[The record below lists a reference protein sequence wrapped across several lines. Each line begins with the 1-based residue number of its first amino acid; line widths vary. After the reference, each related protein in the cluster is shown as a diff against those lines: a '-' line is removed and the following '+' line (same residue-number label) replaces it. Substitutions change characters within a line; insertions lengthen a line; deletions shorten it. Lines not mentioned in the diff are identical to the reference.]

1 MGHSHGL
8 LSVYTH
14 TTYYFCTMKISW
26 LLLTLSSCFLSA
38 QAQFHTV
45 AYSKPLY
52 KVNEVAE
59 QTETKSLPENGEADN
74 LVSLTSIAGKQS
86 EEMRSQWIDC
96 YMSVS
101 YPLKEITITSPYG
114 RRKDP
119 FTGKRSNHK
128 GLDLRARN
136 EEVYAMMP
144 GEVVKVSSDKRS
156 GNYVSIRHGN
166 YTVSYCHLS
175 KALVKKGAQVLPCEV
190 VAISGNTG
198 RSTAPHL
205 HITAKYGKKHIDPAI
220 LLQFVKETREE
231 ALAHLVADN

>member
-1 MGHSHGL
+1 
-8 LSVYTH
+8 
-14 TTYYFCTMKISW
+14 MKKSW
-26 LLLTLSSCFLSA
+26 LLLTLSFCCLSA
-38 QAQFHTV
+38 QAQFHTI

-59 QTETKSLPENGEADN
+59 QTETKSLPEKGEADN
-74 LVSLTSIAGKQS
+74 LIFLTSMAGKQP
-86 EEMRSQWIDC
+86 EEMRNQWIDC

-101 YPLKEITITSPYG
+101 YPLREIIVTSPYG

-156 GNYVSIRHGN
+156 GNYVSIRHGD
-166 YTVSYCHLS
+166 YTVSYCHLL
-175 KALVKKGAQVLPCEV
+175 KALVKKGVQVLPGEV

-198 RSTAPHL
+198 RSTGPHL

-220 LLQFVKETREE
+220 LLQFVRETREE
-231 ALAHLVADN
+231 ALAHLVGDN

>member
-1 MGHSHGL
+1 
-8 LSVYTH
+8 
-14 TTYYFCTMKISW
+14 MKKSW
-26 LLLTLSSCFLSA
+26 LLLTLSSCCLTI
-38 QAQFHTV
+38 QAQFHTI

-52 KVNEVAE
+52 KVQELAKPV
-59 QTETKSLPENGEADN
+59 ETKSLPENGEADN
-74 LVSLTSIAGKQS
+74 LVSLTLMAGKQS
-86 EEMRSQWIDC
+86 EVMRSYWIGC

-101 YPLKEITITSPYG
+101 YPLKKIMVTSPYG

-128 GLDLRARN
+128 GLDLRASG
-136 EEVYAMMP
+136 EEVYSMMS

-156 GNYVSIRHGN
+156 GNYVTIRHGD

-175 KALVKKGAQVLPCEV
+175 KVLVQKYAQVLPGEV

-198 RSTAPHL
+198 RSTGPHL

-220 LLQFVKETREE
+220 LLQLVKETQEE
-231 ALAHLVADN
+231 ALKHLVAG

>member
-1 MGHSHGL
+1 
-8 LSVYTH
+8 
-14 TTYYFCTMKISW
+14 MKKSW
-26 LLLTLSSCFLSA
+26 LLLTISFCCLSL
-38 QAQFHTV
+38 QAQFHTI

-52 KVNEVAE
+52 KLQEVAE
-59 QTETKSLPENGEADN
+59 PTETKSLPENGEADN
-74 LVSLTSIAGKQS
+74 LVSLISMAGKQS
-86 EEMRSQWIDC
+86 EEMRSHWIGC

-101 YPLKEITITSPYG
+101 YPLKKIIVTSPYG

-119 FTGKRSNHK
+119 FTGKRRSHN

-144 GEVVKVSSDKRS
+144 GKVVKVSSDKRS
-156 GNYVSIRHGN
+156 GKYVTIRHGD
-166 YTVSYCHLS
+166 YIVSYCHLS
-175 KALVKKGAQVLPCEV
+175 KALVKKGAQVLPGEV

-231 ALAHLVADN
+231 ALAHLVAGN

>member
-1 MGHSHGL
+1 
-8 LSVYTH
+8 
-14 TTYYFCTMKISW
+14 MKKSW
-26 LLLTLSSCFLSA
+26 LLLILSSCFLSA
-38 QAQFHTV
+38 QAQFHTI

-52 KVNEVAE
+52 RVDEVAE
-59 QTETKSLPENGEADN
+59 QTETKSLPENGEADTP
-74 LVSLTSIAGKQS
+74 VSLTSMAGKQS
-86 EEMRSQWIDC
+86 EKMRSQWIDC

-101 YPLKEITITSPYG
+101 YPLKKIIVTSSYG

-156 GNYVSIRHGN
+156 GNYVAIRHGN

-175 KALVKKGAQVLPCEV
+175 KALVKKGARVMPGEV

-198 RSTAPHL
+198 RSTGPHL
-205 HITAKYGKKHIDPAI
+205 HITAKNGKKHIDPAI
-220 LLQFVKETREE
+220 LLQFVRETRDE

>member
-1 MGHSHGL
+1 
-8 LSVYTH
+8 
-14 TTYYFCTMKISW
+14 MKKSW
-26 LLLTLSSCFLSA
+26 LLLTLSSCCLTL
-38 QAQFHTV
+38 QAQFHTI

-52 KVNEVAE
+52 KVQELAKPV
-59 QTETKSLPENGEADN
+59 ETKSLPENGEADN
-74 LVSLTSIAGKQS
+74 LVSLTSMTGKQS
-86 EEMRSQWIDC
+86 EEEMRNYWIDC

-101 YPLKEITITSPYG
+101 YPLKKIMVTSPYG

-128 GLDLRARN
+128 GLDLRASG
-136 EEVYAMMP
+136 EEVYSMMS

-156 GNYVSIRHGN
+156 GNYVTIRHGD

-175 KALVKKGAQVLPCEV
+175 KTFVQKGAQVLPGEV

-198 RSTAPHL
+198 RSTGPHL

-231 ALAHLVADN
+231 ALAHLGGS

>member
-1 MGHSHGL
+1 
-8 LSVYTH
+8 
-14 TTYYFCTMKISW
+14 MKKSW
-26 LLLTLSSCFLSA
+26 LLLSLSSCFLSV
-38 QAQFHTV
+38 QAQFHTI
-45 AYSKPLY
+45 AYSKSLY
-52 KVNEVAE
+52 KVEEVAE
-59 QTETKSLPENGEADN
+59 QMETKSLPENGEADN
-74 LVSLTSIAGKQS
+74 LVSLTSMAGKQS
-86 EEMRSQWIDC
+86 EEMRSQWIDS

-101 YPLKEITITSPYG
+101 YPLRGIIVTSPYG

-119 FTGKRSNHK
+119 FTGKHRTHN

-144 GEVVKVSSDKRS
+144 GEVVKISSDKRS
-156 GNYVSIRHGN
+156 GNYVAIRHGD

-175 KALVKKGAQVLPCEV
+175 KTLVKKGARVMPGEV

-205 HITAKYGKKHIDPAI
+205 HIAAKYGKKHIDPAI

>member
-1 MGHSHGL
+1 
-8 LSVYTH
+8 
-14 TTYYFCTMKISW
+14 MKKSW
-26 LLLTLSSCFLSA
+26 LLFSLSYCFLSV
-38 QAQFHTV
+38 QAQFHTI
-45 AYSKPLY
+45 AYSKSLY
-52 KVNEVAE
+52 KVEEVAE
-59 QTETKSLPENGEADN
+59 QMETKSLPENGEADTP
-74 LVSLTSIAGKQS
+74 VSLISMAGKQS
-86 EEMRSQWIDC
+86 EEMRSHWIGC

-101 YPLKEITITSPYG
+101 YPLKKIIVTSPYG

-119 FTGKRSNHK
+119 FTGKRRSHN

-156 GNYVSIRHGN
+156 GNYVAIHHGD

-175 KALVKKGAQVLPCEV
+175 KALVKKGAQVLPGEV

-231 ALAHLVADN
+231 ALAHLVAGN

>member
-1 MGHSHGL
+1 
-8 LSVYTH
+8 
-14 TTYYFCTMKISW
+14 MKKSW
-26 LLLTLSSCFLSA
+26 LLLTISFCCLSL
-38 QAQFHTV
+38 QAQFHTI

-52 KVNEVAE
+52 KLQEVAE
-59 QTETKSLPENGEADN
+59 PTETKSLPENGEADN
-74 LVSLTSIAGKQS
+74 LVSLISMAGKQS
-86 EEMRSQWIDC
+86 EEMRSHWIGC

-101 YPLKEITITSPYG
+101 YPLKKIIVTSPYG

-119 FTGKRSNHK
+119 FTGKRRSHN

-144 GEVVKVSSDKRS
+144 GKVVKVSSDKRS
-156 GNYVSIRHGN
+156 GKYVTIRHGD
-166 YTVSYCHLS
+166 YIVSYCHLS
-175 KALVKKGAQVLPCEV
+175 KALVKKGARVLPGEV

-220 LLQFVKETREE
+220 LLQLVKETREE

>member
-1 MGHSHGL
+1 
-8 LSVYTH
+8 
-14 TTYYFCTMKISW
+14 MKKSW
-26 LLLTLSSCFLSA
+26 LLLTISFCCLSL
-38 QAQFHTV
+38 QAQFHTI

-52 KVNEVAE
+52 KLQEVAE
-59 QTETKSLPENGEADN
+59 PTETKSLPENGEADN
-74 LVSLTSIAGKQS
+74 LVSLISMAGKQS
-86 EEMRSQWIDC
+86 EEMRSHWIGC

-101 YPLKEITITSPYG
+101 YPLKKIIVTSPYG

-119 FTGKRSNHK
+119 FTGKRRSHN

-156 GNYVSIRHGN
+156 GKYVTIRHGD
-166 YTVSYCHLS
+166 YIVSYCHLS
-175 KALVKKGAQVLPCEV
+175 KALVKKGAQVLPGEV

-231 ALAHLVADN
+231 ALAHLVAGN

>member
-1 MGHSHGL
+1 M
-8 LSVYTH
+8 
-14 TTYYFCTMKISW
+14 
-26 LLLTLSSCFLSA
+26 LTLFSCFLSA
-38 QAQFHTV
+38 QAQFHTI

-52 KVNEVAE
+52 KVEEVTR
-59 QTETKSLPENGEADN
+59 QMGTKSLPEEGEAN
-74 LVSLTSIAGKQS
+74 NPVSLPSITGKQP
-86 EEMRSQWIDC
+86 EEMRSRWIGC

-101 YPLKEITITSPYG
+101 YPLKEILVTSPYG

-144 GEVVKVSSDKRS
+144 GEVIKVASDKRS
-156 GNYVSIRHGN
+156 GNYVTIRHGA
-166 YTVSYCHLS
+166 YTISYCHLS
-175 KALVKKGAQVLPCEV
+175 KALVKKGTQVMPGEV

-205 HITAKYGKKHIDPAI
+205 HITAKYGKKNIDPAI
-220 LLQFVKETREE
+220 LLQFVRETREE
-231 ALAHLVADN
+231 AWAHLLADD